1 MLSLSRPREKC
12 ILSIRAK
19 LCSWNIMLPWKPNE
33 NRTCKA
39 RDGWMRILFPLLNCD
54 SRTNDKIQIQVQ

>member
-1 MLSLSRPREKC
+1 MILEILEHDIRGAPYAIIEPSSREVYTKYM
-12 ILSIRAK
+12 S
-19 LCSWNIMLPWKPNE
+19 
-33 NRTCKA
+33 KA